1 MDEFLQLAR
10 SLYPYLPDAVL
21 NKFVDYYAASDNN
34 TDVALGKLRQ
44 DPIYDTYFPG
54 NKREDKTVRYNESEY
69 LAVKENYKFT
79 LEDYGINAELF
90 EDTFSSLIAGD
101 VSPSEFKTRIA
112 VTFEGIKNNIPQV
125 KEFYSSNYGIDL
137 TDEAIFAAAIKPDIG
152 EAVLTKQIAISQ
164 IGGEARAAGFGDEIG
179 LAQSI
184 ELQEAGI
191 SQGQARKLFRQ
202 GQTDVQSIQEL
213 QMRSGRELSEEE
225 LFGID
230 EYTDAV
236 IFQDPEELERI
247 KKLEAQEKSRFSL
260 QTGAA
265 RKGGRVTGLTQG

>member
-247 KKLEAQEKSRFSL
+247 KKLEAEEKSRFSL

>member
-90 EDTFSSLIAGD
+90 EDTFSNLIAGD

-112 VTFEGIKNNIPQV
+112 VTFEGIAVPISSFLTTYQSV
-125 KEFYSSNYGIDL
+125 VCKEEYALLLDAFFL
-137 TDEAIFAAAIKPDIG
+137 FVFKFARFFA
-152 EAVLTKQIAISQ
+152 L
-164 IGGEARAAGFGDEIG
+164 
-179 LAQSI
+179 
-184 ELQEAGI
+184 
-191 SQGQARKLFRQ
+191 
-202 GQTDVQSIQEL
+202 
-213 QMRSGRELSEEE
+213 E
-225 LFGID
+225 LF
-230 EYTDAV
+230 V
-236 IFQDPEELERI
+236 ITTVPL
-247 KKLEAQEKSRFSL
+247 LAS
-260 QTGAA
+260 
-265 RKGGRVTGLTQG
+265 

>member
-44 DPIYDTYFPG
+44 DPIYDIYFPG

-152 EAVLTKQIAISQ
+152 EAVLTKQIAVSQ

-247 KKLEAQEKSRFSL
+247 KKLEAEEKSRFSL

-265 RKGGRVTGLTQG
+265 RRGGRVTGLTQG

>member
-1 MDEFLQLAR
+1 M
-10 SLYPYLPDAVL
+10 L

-247 KKLEAQEKSRFSL
+247 KKLEAEEKSRFSL